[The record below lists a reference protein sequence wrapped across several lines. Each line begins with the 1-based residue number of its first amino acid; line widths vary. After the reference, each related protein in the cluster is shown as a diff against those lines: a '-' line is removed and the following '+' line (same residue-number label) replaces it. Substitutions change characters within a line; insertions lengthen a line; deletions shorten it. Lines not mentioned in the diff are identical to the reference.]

1 MDDEQDT
8 RLWMGGVEVQFMRW
22 TPHGL
27 IYTRVGSRATL
38 ANLTRTTVKRLL
50 QDGTLRIEGF
60 RPAWADPDD
69 DDDAGDKHGP

>member
-27 IYTRVGSRATL
+27 IYTRVGSQVTL
-38 ANLTRTTVKRLL
+38 ANLTRTTVRRLL

-69 DDDAGDKHGP
+69 DASGDGHGP